1 MDTQKLD
8 AVSLSVRSLSMDAIQ
23 EAKSGHPG
31 LPLGC
36 AELGSVLFGEILKH
50 NPVDPSWENR
60 DRFVL
65 SAGHGSMLLYSLF
78 HLCGY
83 GLTLDDVK
91 QFRKVGSLCPGHPEY
106 GYTAGVEAT
115 TGPLGQG
122 IAMAVGMAIAETMQA
137 AQFNTEKHKIVD
149 HYTYALVGEGCLME
163 GVSSEASSLAGHM
176 QLGKL
181 IVFYDENKISID
193 GSTDIAFSE
202 DVEMRYKSYGWQVL
216 HGSMYDYQ
224 NIVDLVEEAKKDN
237 RPSLIMLKSEIGRG
251 APTVAGTAA
260 AHGAP
265 IGEEGV
271 REAKKFLGL
280 NPDEKFFVAKEAY
293 DYFEEKKVL
302 FDKNYLE
309 WQSLFDAWSKENP
322 ALREQW
328 DNFYSDV
335 DVSSVEEPQYA
346 VGDKVATRTA
356 AGAMLQNIS
365 AVQKNLV
372 GGSADLQGP
381 NATKLKESVDYD
393 KDHREGRYI
402 HFGVREFAMNAIV
415 NGIQLHG
422 GFRTF
427 CATFMV
433 FSDYMRPAMR
443 LSALMKIPVVYVLTH
458 DSILIGEDGP
468 THQPIE
474 TIASIRAIPN
484 MRLLRP
490 GDAEEAALAW
500 KIAASSKETP
510 VALSLSRQGI
520 AVYAKEDPDWK
531 NTIKC
536 GAYIVKK
543 GSDNPDIT
551 VLATGSE
558 VAMALEAS
566 EKVQGKTVRVVSVLD
581 RELFKKQPKELRDLI
596 IGNAKRVCVAEAGTS
611 MGWEGFVCDSD
622 DLFCIDRFGESGV
635 YTEVAKAMHFTAD
648 DFACILNK

>member
-1 MDTQKLD
+1 LDTQKLD

-36 AELGSVLFGEILKH
+36 AELGAVLFGEILKH

-566 EKVQGKTVRVVSVLD
+566 EKVQG
-581 RELFKKQPKELRDLI
+581 
-596 IGNAKRVCVAEAGTS
+596 
-611 MGWEGFVCDSD
+611 
-622 DLFCIDRFGESGV
+622 
-635 YTEVAKAMHFTAD
+635 
-648 DFACILNK
+648 